1 MMSFERFKE
10 KVVNEFLDYF
20 PDAYANATVITKE
33 VTKNNEVLTG
43 LCLKSDAT
51 VSVTPVVYLEPAYR
65 EMQTTG
71 ISADKIIEDLE
82 NVRRPV
88 KASGRI
94 SKDEYYLG
102 IAEAV
107 LQRSTCLRRKY
118 GAVIVQYDVIVATG
132 YNGSPRGMKN
142 CCDTGLCE
150 REKHNVPKGERYE
163 LCVAIHAE
171 DNAISAAGRDKCL
184 GSTLYICGMEMDGS
198 YAKPDPC
205 LMCNRKILNSGIS
218 KVIGRGKDG
227 SVLEIPIIT

>member
-1 MMSFERFKE
+1 MDRKVYEDFLNSGICDSCNSQVCDQSSKYVVSCEKYKRFS
-10 KVVNEFLDYF
+10 VC
-20 PDAYANATVITKE
+20 DAIIT
-33 VTKNNEVLTG
+33 
-43 LCLKSDAT
+43 
-51 VSVTPVVYLEPAYR
+51 
-65 EMQTTG
+65 
-71 ISADKIIEDLE
+71 DLE
-82 NVRRPV
+82 DARRPE

-94 SKDEYYLG
+94 SKDEYYLR

-118 GAVIVQYDVIVATG
+118 GAVIVQNDVIVSTG

-227 SVLEIPIIT
+227 SVLEIPIVI

>member
-1 MMSFERFKE
+1 MVLDKYIEFKLSGACELCGSQRCDGSPEFVAGCDKYKRF
-10 KVVNEFLDYF
+10 VVCDN
-20 PDAYANATVITKE
+20 
-33 VTKNNEVLTG
+33 
-43 LCLKSDAT
+43 
-51 VSVTPVVYLEPAYR
+51 
-65 EMQTTG
+65 
-71 ISADKIIEDLE
+71 IIDDLE
-82 NVRRPV
+82 SRQRDK
-88 KASGRI
+88 KATRI
-94 SKDEYYLG
+94 SKDEYYLR

-118 GAVIVQYDVIVATG
+118 GAVIVQNDVIVATG

-150 REKHNVPKGERYE
+150 RQKHNVPKGERYE

-171 DNAISAAGRDKCL
+171 DNAISVAGRDKCL

-198 YAKPDPC
+198 YANPNPC

-227 SVLEIPIIT
+227 SVLEIPIVI

>member
-1 MMSFERFKE
+1 MSVISKAVYEKFLSSGACDKCGSQRCDGSIEWVSGCDKFNRFLECE
-10 KVVNEFLDYF
+10 K
-20 PDAYANATVITKE
+20 
-33 VTKNNEVLTG
+33 
-43 LCLKSDAT
+43 
-51 VSVTPVVYLEPAYR
+51 
-65 EMQTTG
+65 
-71 ISADKIIEDLE
+71 ISSSFE
-82 NVRRPV
+82 NVRHHV
-88 KASGRI
+88 KVSGRI
-94 SKDEYYLG
+94 SKDEYYLR

-118 GAVIVQYDVIVATG
+118 GAVIVQNDVIVSTG

-142 CCDTGLCE
+142 CCDIGLCE

-184 GSTLYICGMEMDGS
+184 GSTLYICGLENDGS

-227 SVLEIPIIT
+227 SVLEIHIVI

>member
-1 MMSFERFKE
+1 MSVMFTKDYKGFLESGVCDKCGSQRCDGSSECVSACDKYKRFLIG
-10 KVVNEFLDYF
+10 N
-20 PDAYANATVITKE
+20 
-33 VTKNNEVLTG
+33 
-43 LCLKSDAT
+43 
-51 VSVTPVVYLEPAYR
+51 
-65 EMQTTG
+65 
-71 ISADKIIEDLE
+71 KIIDDLE

-88 KASGRI
+88 KVSGRI
-94 SKDEYYLG
+94 SKDEYYLR

-118 GAVIVQYDVIVATG
+118 GAVIVQNDVIVATG

-184 GSTLYICGMEMDGS
+184 GSTLYICGMEMDCS

-227 SVLEIPIIT
+227 SVLEIPIVI